1 LRNLVDVL
9 RLRTIVKEDYETD
22 PNYGEYP
29 EKRSVE
35 RLLKLGVVN
44 LDKPPGPSSHDVS
57 STVKKILGA
66 EKAGHAGTLEE
77 MGRSRRVRRA
87 AGLPQRRH

>member
-9 RLRTIVKEDYETD
+9 KLRTILKEEYETD
-22 PNYGEYP
+22 PSCGEYP
-29 EKRSVE
+29 ENRSVE
-35 RLLKLGVVN
+35 RLLKLGIIN

-66 EKAGHAGTLEE
+66 NKAGHAGTLEE
-77 MGRSRRVRRA
+77 MGRSRRVWCTA
-87 AGLPQRRH
+87 CLS

>member
-1 LRNLVDVL
+1 MRNLVDVL
-9 RLRTIVKEDYETD
+9 KFRTIVKEEYETD

-35 RLLKLGVVN
+35 RLLKLGIIN

-57 STVKKILGA
+57 STVKKILGV

-77 MGRSRRVRRA
+77 MGRSRRFRCVTY
-87 AGLPQRRH
+87 LP